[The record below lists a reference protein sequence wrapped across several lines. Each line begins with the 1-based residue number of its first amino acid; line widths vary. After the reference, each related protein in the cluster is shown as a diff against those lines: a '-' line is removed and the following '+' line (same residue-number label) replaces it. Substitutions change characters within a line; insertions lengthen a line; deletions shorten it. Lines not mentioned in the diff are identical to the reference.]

1 MMMRSR
7 QQRQPFSLA
16 DGRPFQQ
23 SRRRTVLIPLSRSR
37 QESIRTNL
45 WAVPTV
51 MVVLVVGL
59 FTVTYSMDRRA
70 AAGVIALPAW
80 LSFGG
85 PDVAREVLIAIA
97 TSVIT
102 VA

>member
-1 MMMRSR
+1 MMRSR
-7 QQRQPFSLA
+7 QQPQPFSVA
-16 DGRPFQQ
+16 DGGPFQQ
-23 SRRRTVLIPLSRSR
+23 SRRRMVLIPLSRSR
-37 QESIRTNL
+37 RESIRTNL

-59 FTVTYSMDRRA
+59 FAITYNIDRRA
-70 AAGVIALPAW
+70 VAGVIALPAW

-97 TSVIT
+97 TSV
-102 VA
+102 